1 MAIVVVC
8 TCGKQFKVK
17 EELAGKRGKCTACGR
32 VLSVPTAPALEHE
45 KASPSDQRA
54 CPTCRKAL
62 QPNAVIC
69 PNCGHD
75 LRTGKQLPH
84 AESSALAA
92 PSRPPAKALASSAA
106 LDCPPGDGGTSVDSG
121 DNRRDPVL

>member
-1 MAIVVVC
+1 MAIVVIC
-8 TCGKQFKVK
+8 TCGKQFNVK

-32 VLSVPTAPALEHE
+32 VLSVPTPAPALEHE

-69 PNCGHD
+69 LNCGHD
-75 LRTGKQLPH
+75 LRTGEQLPH

-92 PSRPPAKALASSAA
+92 PSRLRARTLRAGHSANPIDLFRCSQKEA
-106 LDCPPGDGGTSVDSG
+106 P
-121 DNRRDPVL
+121 RRA